1 MQLDAYRKKKAA
13 KKEKK
18 DVSSISGLNFAKN
31 EDHQNALGER
41 VASKPP
47 FLVADDEPKG
57 DNLMKMTF
65 TTTTDE
71 EEEETANTTETFAF
85 TMAPDAVRYSNGNTK
100 GEEDIVAHA
109 SPMRPAAP
117 DEQPR
122 RGIEEEEEEEEG
134 VAAFMSPPPP
144 RFSFDESYNVAAGSR
159 MEEEATPPVKM
170 NMRGFEEQ
178 EDADI
183 DRKKMSSLDESF
195 DPEEYVNRFVTP
207 EKKMAPPTKQKK
219 ATIDVPMDELEAIF
233 RPTKKKDGYDDADDV
248 PYSFSKFLERE
259 KNKNEEGANVRGARR
274 EEQRLSS
281 FERGILESKRRK
293 EQMGGESSIS
303 DMLGRGS
310 TLTPFGGIS
319 TGNGMSKLEQ
329 DEITSLQNMID
340 DLTTEKLSLKRGMDK
355 NQKIIESLMEENESL
370 TSAFNNAKNRSTAL
384 ENELNK
390 LSSEMMLHSSVQQS
404 ISNDR
409 DASRRGY
416 IETRERANELA
427 REVVELEEVVLEYK
441 SKLFLYENTQ
451 TDALERSK
459 ELERALYV
467 ANEDRVYYQNLAEA
481 MNEERREM
489 QRRVGQSNAI
499 QALIESGDVPIV
511 EMLQSWLKQV
521 QAKPAS
527 QEQNVSSSLRS
538 AEAEQQNE
546 FLEMSTSEADFV
558 CETRTSEAVATT
570 KELIDALTR
579 LASGDTGGSSNNNPD
594 ESAATSSDGEDDDDE
609 DENGEED
616 GVVIDEAQIRLIT
629 SIHELLA
636 EMEKETAIF
645 RVKLKDA
652 ERREMGLRAANAA
665 LESRLARSAPQ
676 AKTMNK
682 NTKES
687 EGADDVIA
695 AMRRIN
701 AGSAE
706 PTPRPR
712 DNNSSGGFRF
722 RTGLVPDDD

>member
-31 EDHQNALGER
+31 EDNQNALGER

-47 FLVADDEPKG
+47 FLVADDDEPKG
-57 DNLMKMTF
+57 DDSMKMTF
-65 TTTTDE
+65 TTTTTTNEE

-122 RGIEEEEEEEEG
+122 RGIEEEEEG

-144 RFSFDESYNVAAGSR
+144 RFSFDESYNVAGGSM

-233 RPTKKKDGYDDADDV
+233 RPTKKKDGYDNADDV

-259 KNKNEEGANVRGARR
+259 KNKNEE
-274 EEQRLSS
+274 QRLSS
-281 FERGILESKRRK
+281 FEREILESKRRK

-310 TLTPFGGIS
+310 TLTPLGGIS

-459 ELERALYV
+459 ELERALYI

-594 ESAATSSDGEDDDDE
+594 ESAATSDGEDDDDE

-676 AKTMNK
+676 AKTMNT

-687 EGADDVIA
+687 EGRDDVIA

-706 PTPRPR
+706 PTPRAR
-712 DNNSSGGFRF
+712 ENNSSGGFRF

>member
-1 MQLDAYRKKKAA
+1 LDTYRKKK
-13 KKEKK
+13 KEKK
-18 DVSSISGLNFAKN
+18 NQPSSSSGLNFAKN
-31 EDHQNALGER
+31 EDHQNALGGR
-41 VASKPP
+41 VSSKPP
-47 FLVADDEPKG
+47 FLVADDDEPKG
-57 DNLMKMTF
+57 DDSMKMTF
-65 TTTTDE
+65 TTTTKDE
-71 EEEETANTTETFAF
+71 EEGETANTTETFAF

-109 SPMRPAAP
+109 SPIRPAAP
-117 DEQPR
+117 AEQPR
-122 RGIEEEEEEEEG
+122 RGIEEEEEGG

-144 RFSFDESYNVAAGSR
+144 RFSFDESYNAAGGSM

-248 PYSFSKFLERE
+248 PYSFSKFLEGE
-259 KNKNEEGANVRGARR
+259 KNKN

-310 TLTPFGGIS
+310 TLTPFGSIS

-355 NQKIIESLMEENESL
+355 NQKIIESLIEENESL

-409 DASRRGY
+409 DASRH

-499 QALIESGDVPIV
+499 QALIESEDVPIV

-521 QAKPAS
+521 QAKPVS
-527 QEQNVSSSLRS
+527 QVQNVSSSLRS

-570 KELIDALTR
+570 KELIDALTQ

-665 LESRLARSAPQ
+665 LESRLARSANAPQ
-676 AKTMNK
+676 AKTMNT

-687 EGADDVIA
+687 EGRDDVIA

-722 RTGLVPDDD
+722 RTGLVPDD

>member
-13 KKEKK
+13 KKEKNA
-18 DVSSISGLNFAKN
+18 SSISGLNNAKN
-31 EDHQNALGER
+31 EDENAVGR
-41 VASKPP
+41 VSAKPP

-57 DNLMKMTF
+57 DSMKMTF
-65 TTTTDE
+65 TTTPTTNE

-122 RGIEEEEEEEEG
+122 RGIEEEEG

-144 RFSFDESYNVAAGSR
+144 RFSFDESYNAAGGSM

-233 RPTKKKDGYDDADDV
+233 RPTKKKDGYDNADDV

-259 KNKNEEGANVRGARR
+259 KNKNEE
-274 EEQRLSS
+274 QRLSS

-293 EQMGGESSIS
+293 EQIGGESSIS

-521 QAKPAS
+521 RAKPAS

-594 ESAATSSDGEDDDDE
+594 ESAATSDGEDDDDE

-676 AKTMNK
+676 AKTMNT

-687 EGADDVIA
+687 EGRDDVIA

-706 PTPRPR
+706 PTPRAR
-712 DNNSSGGFRF
+712 ENNSSGGFRF

>member
-47 FLVADDEPKG
+47 FLVADGDEPKK
-57 DNLMKMTF
+57 DDSMKMTF
-65 TTTTDE
+65 TTTPTTNE

-122 RGIEEEEEEEEG
+122 RGIEEEEG

-144 RFSFDESYNVAAGSR
+144 RFSFDESYNAAGGSM

-259 KNKNEEGANVRGARR
+259 KNKNEE
-274 EEQRLSS
+274 QRLSS
-281 FERGILESKRRK
+281 FERGLLESKRRK

-521 QAKPAS
+521 RANPH
-527 QEQNVSSSLRS
+527 LRS
-538 AEAEQQNE
+538 KTCLRLYARQKQN
-546 FLEMSTSEADFV
+546 
-558 CETRTSEAVATT
+558 
-570 KELIDALTR
+570 
-579 LASGDTGGSSNNNPD
+579 N
-594 ESAATSSDGEDDDDE
+594 
-609 DENGEED
+609 
-616 GVVIDEAQIRLIT
+616 
-629 SIHELLA
+629 
-636 EMEKETAIF
+636 
-645 RVKLKDA
+645 
-652 ERREMGLRAANAA
+652 
-665 LESRLARSAPQ
+665 
-676 AKTMNK
+676 KTNFSK
-682 NTKES
+682 C
-687 EGADDVIA
+687 
-695 AMRRIN
+695 
-701 AGSAE
+701 
-706 PTPRPR
+706 PRPKQILCAR
-712 DNNSSGGFRF
+712 RKRAKQSRQQKN
-722 RTGLVPDDD
+722 L

>member
-1 MQLDAYRKKKAA
+1 MDAYRKKK
-13 KKEKK
+13 KEKK
-18 DVSSISGLNFAKN
+18 NQPSSSSGLNFAKN
-31 EDHQNALGER
+31 EDHQNALGGR
-41 VASKPP
+41 VSSKPP
-47 FLVADDEPKG
+47 FLVADDDEPKG
-57 DNLMKMTF
+57 DDSMKMTF
-65 TTTTDE
+65 TTTTKDE
-71 EEEETANTTETFAF
+71 EEGETANTTETFAF

-109 SPMRPAAP
+109 SPIRPAAP
-117 DEQPR
+117 AEQPR
-122 RGIEEEEEEEEG
+122 RGIEEEEEGG

-144 RFSFDESYNVAAGSR
+144 RFSFDESYNAAGGSM

-233 RPTKKKDGYDDADDV
+233 RPTKKKDGYADADDV
-248 PYSFSKFLERE
+248 PYSFSKFLEGE
-259 KNKNEEGANVRGARR
+259 KNKN

-310 TLTPFGGIS
+310 TLTPFGSIS

-409 DASRRGY
+409 DASRH

-499 QALIESGDVPIV
+499 QALIESEDVPIV

-521 QAKPAS
+521 QAKPVS
-527 QEQNVSSSLRS
+527 QVQNVSSSLRS

-570 KELIDALTR
+570 KELIDALTQ

-665 LESRLARSAPQ
+665 LESRLARSANAPQ
-676 AKTMNK
+676 AKTMNT

-687 EGADDVIA
+687 EGRDDVIA
-695 AMRRIN
+695 AIRRIN

-722 RTGLVPDDD
+722 RTGLVPDD

>member
-1 MQLDAYRKKKAA
+1 VQLDAYRKKKAA

-47 FLVADDEPKG
+47 FLVADGDEPKS
-57 DNLMKMTF
+57 DDSMKMTF
-65 TTTTDE
+65 TTTPTTNE

-122 RGIEEEEEEEEG
+122 RGIEEEEG

-144 RFSFDESYNVAAGSR
+144 RFSFDESYNAAGGSM

-259 KNKNEEGANVRGARR
+259 KNKN

-521 QAKPAS
+521 QAKPVS

-594 ESAATSSDGEDDDDE
+594 ESAATSDGEDNDDE

-676 AKTMNK
+676 AKTMNT

-687 EGADDVIA
+687 EGRDDVIA

-706 PTPRPR
+706 PTPRTR
-712 DNNSSGGFRF
+712 ENNSSGGFRF

>member
-13 KKEKK
+13 KKEKNA
-18 DVSSISGLNFAKN
+18 SSISGLNNAKN
-31 EDHQNALGER
+31 EDENAVGR
-41 VASKPP
+41 VSAKPP

-57 DNLMKMTF
+57 DSMKMTF
-65 TTTTDE
+65 TTTPTTNE

-109 SPMRPAAP
+109 SPMQPAAP
-117 DEQPR
+117 AEQPR
-122 RGIEEEEEEEEG
+122 RGMEEEEEEGG

-144 RFSFDESYNVAAGSR
+144 RFSFDESYNAAGGSM

-259 KNKNEEGANVRGARR
+259 KNKN

-521 QAKPAS
+521 QAKPVS

-546 FLEMSTSEADFV
+546 FLEMSTSEADSV
-558 CETRTSEAVATT
+558 CETKTSEAVATT

-594 ESAATSSDGEDDDDE
+594 ESAATSDGEDDDDE

-645 RVKLKDA
+645 RVKLRDA

-676 AKTMNK
+676 AKTMNT

-687 EGADDVIA
+687 EGRDDVIA

-706 PTPRPR
+706 PTPRTR
-712 DNNSSGGFRF
+712 ENNSSGGFRF

>member
-47 FLVADDEPKG
+47 FLVADGDEPKS
-57 DNLMKMTF
+57 DDSMKMTF
-65 TTTTDE
+65 TTTPTTNE

-117 DEQPR
+117 AEQ
-122 RGIEEEEEEEEG
+122 RGIEEEEEEEEEGG

-144 RFSFDESYNVAAGSR
+144 RFSFDESYNAAGGSM

-259 KNKNEEGANVRGARR
+259 KNKN

-521 QAKPAS
+521 RAKPAS

-594 ESAATSSDGEDDDDE
+594 ESAATSDGEDDDDE

-676 AKTMNK
+676 AKTMNT

-687 EGADDVIA
+687 EGRDDVIA

-706 PTPRPR
+706 PTPRTR
-712 DNNSSGGFRF
+712 ENNSSGGFRF

>member
-1 MQLDAYRKKKAA
+1 MTTVQLDAYRKKKAA

-47 FLVADDEPKG
+47 FLVADGDEPKG
-57 DNLMKMTF
+57 DDSMKMTF
-65 TTTTDE
+65 TTTPTTNE

-109 SPMRPAAP
+109 SPMQPAAP
-117 DEQPR
+117 AEQPR
-122 RGIEEEEEEEEG
+122 RGMEEEEEEGG

-144 RFSFDESYNVAAGSR
+144 RFSFDESYNAAGGSM

-259 KNKNEEGANVRGARR
+259 KNKN

-521 QAKPAS
+521 QAKPVS

-594 ESAATSSDGEDDDDE
+594 ESAATSDGEDNDDE

-676 AKTMNK
+676 AKTMNT

-687 EGADDVIA
+687 EGRDDVIA

-706 PTPRPR
+706 PTPRAR
-712 DNNSSGGFRF
+712 ENNSSGGFRF

>member
-1 MQLDAYRKKKAA
+1 MDAYRKKK
-13 KKEKK
+13 KEKK
-18 DVSSISGLNFAKN
+18 NQPSSSSGLNFAKN
-31 EDHQNALGER
+31 EDHQNALGGR
-41 VASKPP
+41 VSSKPP
-47 FLVADDEPKG
+47 FLVADDDEPKG
-57 DNLMKMTF
+57 DDSMKMTF
-65 TTTTDE
+65 TTTTKDE
-71 EEEETANTTETFAF
+71 EEGETANTTETFAF

-109 SPMRPAAP
+109 SPIRPAAP
-117 DEQPR
+117 AEQPR
-122 RGIEEEEEEEEG
+122 RGIEEEEEGG

-144 RFSFDESYNVAAGSR
+144 RFSFDESYNAAGGSM

-248 PYSFSKFLERE
+248 PYSFSKFLEGE
-259 KNKNEEGANVRGARR
+259 KNKN

-310 TLTPFGGIS
+310 TLTPFGSIS

-355 NQKIIESLMEENESL
+355 NQKIIESLIEENESL

-390 LSSEMMLHSSVQQS
+390 LSSEWMLHSSVQQS

-409 DASRRGY
+409 DASRH

-441 SKLFLYENTQ
+441 SKLFSYENTQ

-499 QALIESGDVPIV
+499 QALIESEDVPIV

-521 QAKPAS
+521 QAKPVS
-527 QEQNVSSSLRS
+527 QVQNVSSSLRS

-570 KELIDALTR
+570 KELIDALTQ

-665 LESRLARSAPQ
+665 LESRLARSANAPQ
-676 AKTMNK
+676 AKTMNT

-687 EGADDVIA
+687 EGRDDVIA

-722 RTGLVPDDD
+722 RTGLVPDD

>member
-13 KKEKK
+13 KKEEMN
-18 DVSSISGLNFAKN
+18 VSSISGLNFAKN
-31 EDHQNALGER
+31 EDQQNALGER

-47 FLVADDEPKG
+47 FLVADGDEPKG
-57 DNLMKMTF
+57 DDSMKMTF
-65 TTTTDE
+65 TTTPTTNE

-122 RGIEEEEEEEEG
+122 RGIEEEEEES

-144 RFSFDESYNVAAGSR
+144 RFSFDESYNVAGGSM

-259 KNKNEEGANVRGARR
+259 KNKNEE
-274 EEQRLSS
+274 QRLSS
-281 FERGILESKRRK
+281 FEREILESKQRK

-310 TLTPFGGIS
+310 TLTPLGGIS

-521 QAKPAS
+521 RAKPAS

-570 KELIDALTR
+570 KELIDALTQ

-594 ESAATSSDGEDDDDE
+594 ESAATSSDGEDDE

-676 AKTMNK
+676 AKTMNT

-687 EGADDVIA
+687 EGRDDVIA

-706 PTPRPR
+706 PTPRTR
-712 DNNSSGGFRF
+712 ENNSSGGFRF

>member
-1 MQLDAYRKKKAA
+1 
-13 KKEKK
+13 
-18 DVSSISGLNFAKN
+18 
-31 EDHQNALGER
+31 
-41 VASKPP
+41 
-47 FLVADDEPKG
+47 
-57 DNLMKMTF
+57 
-65 TTTTDE
+65 
-71 EEEETANTTETFAF
+71 
-85 TMAPDAVRYSNGNTK
+85 
-100 GEEDIVAHA
+100 
-109 SPMRPAAP
+109 
-117 DEQPR
+117 
-122 RGIEEEEEEEEG
+122 
-134 VAAFMSPPPP
+134 
-144 RFSFDESYNVAAGSR
+144 
-159 MEEEATPPVKM
+159 
-170 NMRGFEEQ
+170 
-178 EDADI
+178 
-183 DRKKMSSLDESF
+183 
-195 DPEEYVNRFVTP
+195 
-207 EKKMAPPTKQKK
+207 
-219 ATIDVPMDELEAIF
+219 
-233 RPTKKKDGYDDADDV
+233 
-248 PYSFSKFLERE
+248 
-259 KNKNEEGANVRGARR
+259 
-274 EEQRLSS
+274 
-281 FERGILESKRRK
+281 
-293 EQMGGESSIS
+293 MGGESSIS

-310 TLTPFGGIS
+310 TLTPLGGIS

-521 QAKPAS
+521 QAKPVS

-570 KELIDALTR
+570 KELIDALTQ

-594 ESAATSSDGEDDDDE
+594 ESAATSSDGEDDE

-676 AKTMNK
+676 AKTMNT

-687 EGADDVIA
+687 EGRDDVIA

-706 PTPRPR
+706 PTPRAR
-712 DNNSSGGFRF
+712 ENNSSGGFRF

>member
-13 KKEKK
+13 KKEEMN
-18 DVSSISGLNFAKN
+18 VSSISGLNFAKN
-31 EDHQNALGER
+31 EDQQNALGER

-47 FLVADDEPKG
+47 FLVADGDEPKG
-57 DNLMKMTF
+57 DDSMKMTF
-65 TTTTDE
+65 TTTPTTNE

-122 RGIEEEEEEEEG
+122 RGIEEEEG

-144 RFSFDESYNVAAGSR
+144 RFSFDESYNVAGGSM

-259 KNKNEEGANVRGARR
+259 KNKNEE
-274 EEQRLSS
+274 QRLSS
-281 FERGILESKRRK
+281 FEREILESKQRK

-310 TLTPFGGIS
+310 TLTPLGGIS

-570 KELIDALTR
+570 KELIDALTQ

-594 ESAATSSDGEDDDDE
+594 ESAATSSDGEDDE

-676 AKTMNK
+676 AKTMNT

-687 EGADDVIA
+687 EGRDDVIA

-706 PTPRPR
+706 PTPRTR
-712 DNNSSGGFRF
+712 ENNSSGGFRF

>member
-13 KKEKK
+13 KKEKNA
-18 DVSSISGLNFAKN
+18 SSISGLNNAKN
-31 EDHQNALGER
+31 EDENAVGR
-41 VASKPP
+41 VSAKPP

-57 DNLMKMTF
+57 DSMKMTF
-65 TTTTDE
+65 TTTTTNE
-71 EEEETANTTETFAF
+71 EEVEEANTTETFAF

-109 SPMRPAAP
+109 SPMQPAAP
-117 DEQPR
+117 AEQPR
-122 RGIEEEEEEEEG
+122 RGMEEEEEEGG

-144 RFSFDESYNVAAGSR
+144 RFSFDESYNAAGGSM

-259 KNKNEEGANVRGARR
+259 KNKN

-521 QAKPAS
+521 RAKPAS

-546 FLEMSTSEADFV
+546 FLEMSTSEADSV
-558 CETRTSEAVATT
+558 CETKTSEAVATT

-594 ESAATSSDGEDDDDE
+594 ESAATSDGEDDDDE

-676 AKTMNK
+676 AKTMNT

-687 EGADDVIA
+687 EGRDDVIA

-712 DNNSSGGFRF
+712 DNNSTGGFRF

>member
-13 KKEKK
+13 KKEEMN
-18 DVSSISGLNFAKN
+18 VSSISGLNFAKN
-31 EDHQNALGER
+31 EDQQNALGER

-47 FLVADDEPKG
+47 FLVADDDEPKG
-57 DNLMKMTF
+57 DDSMKMTF
-65 TTTTDE
+65 TTTTTTNEE

-122 RGIEEEEEEEEG
+122 RGIEEEEG

-144 RFSFDESYNVAAGSR
+144 RFSFDESYNVAGGSM

-259 KNKNEEGANVRGARR
+259 KNKNEE
-274 EEQRLSS
+274 QRLSS
-281 FERGILESKRRK
+281 FEREILESKQRK

-310 TLTPFGGIS
+310 TLTPLGGIS

-594 ESAATSSDGEDDDDE
+594 ESAATSDGEDDDDE

-676 AKTMNK
+676 AKTMNT

-687 EGADDVIA
+687 EGRDDVIA

-706 PTPRPR
+706 PTPRTR
-712 DNNSSGGFRF
+712 ENNSSGGFRF

>member
-31 EDHQNALGER
+31 EDQQNALGER

-47 FLVADDEPKG
+47 FLVADDDEPKG
-57 DNLMKMTF
+57 DDSMKMTF
-65 TTTTDE
+65 TTTPTTNE

-122 RGIEEEEEEEEG
+122 RGIEEEEG

-144 RFSFDESYNVAAGSR
+144 RFSFDESYNVAGGSM

-259 KNKNEEGANVRGARR
+259 KNKNEE
-274 EEQRLSS
+274 QRLSS
-281 FERGILESKRRK
+281 FEREILESKQRK

-310 TLTPFGGIS
+310 TLTPLGGIS

-521 QAKPAS
+521 RAKPAS

-594 ESAATSSDGEDDDDE
+594 ESAATSDGEDDDDE

-645 RVKLKDA
+645 RVKLRDA

-676 AKTMNK
+676 AKTMNT

-687 EGADDVIA
+687 EGRDDVIA

-706 PTPRPR
+706 PTPRTR
-712 DNNSSGGFRF
+712 ENNSSGGFRF

>member
-31 EDHQNALGER
+31 EDNQNALGER

-47 FLVADDEPKG
+47 FLVADDDEPKG
-57 DNLMKMTF
+57 DDSMKMTF
-65 TTTTDE
+65 TTTPTTNE

-122 RGIEEEEEEEEG
+122 RGIEEEEG

-144 RFSFDESYNVAAGSR
+144 RFSFDESYNVAGGSM

-233 RPTKKKDGYDDADDV
+233 RPTKKKDGYDNADDV

-259 KNKNEEGANVRGARR
+259 KNKNEE
-274 EEQRLSS
+274 QRLSS
-281 FERGILESKRRK
+281 FEREILESKQRK

-310 TLTPFGGIS
+310 TLTPLGGIS

-570 KELIDALTR
+570 KELIDALTQ

-594 ESAATSSDGEDDDDE
+594 ESAATSSDGEDDE

-676 AKTMNK
+676 AKTMNT

-687 EGADDVIA
+687 EGRDDVIA

-706 PTPRPR
+706 PTPRTR
-712 DNNSSGGFRF
+712 ENNSSGGFRF

>member
-1 MQLDAYRKKKAA
+1 
-13 KKEKK
+13 
-18 DVSSISGLNFAKN
+18 
-31 EDHQNALGER
+31 
-41 VASKPP
+41 
-47 FLVADDEPKG
+47 
-57 DNLMKMTF
+57 
-65 TTTTDE
+65 
-71 EEEETANTTETFAF
+71 
-85 TMAPDAVRYSNGNTK
+85 
-100 GEEDIVAHA
+100 
-109 SPMRPAAP
+109 
-117 DEQPR
+117 
-122 RGIEEEEEEEEG
+122 
-134 VAAFMSPPPP
+134 
-144 RFSFDESYNVAAGSR
+144 
-159 MEEEATPPVKM
+159 
-170 NMRGFEEQ
+170 
-178 EDADI
+178 
-183 DRKKMSSLDESF
+183 
-195 DPEEYVNRFVTP
+195 
-207 EKKMAPPTKQKK
+207 
-219 ATIDVPMDELEAIF
+219 
-233 RPTKKKDGYDDADDV
+233 
-248 PYSFSKFLERE
+248 
-259 KNKNEEGANVRGARR
+259 
-274 EEQRLSS
+274 
-281 FERGILESKRRK
+281 
-293 EQMGGESSIS
+293 MGGESSIS

-594 ESAATSSDGEDDDDE
+594 ESAATSDGEDDDDE

-676 AKTMNK
+676 AKTMNT

-687 EGADDVIA
+687 EGRDDVIA

-706 PTPRPR
+706 PTPRTR
-712 DNNSSGGFRF
+712 ENNSSGGFRF

>member
-1 MQLDAYRKKKAA
+1 
-13 KKEKK
+13 
-18 DVSSISGLNFAKN
+18 
-31 EDHQNALGER
+31 
-41 VASKPP
+41 
-47 FLVADDEPKG
+47 
-57 DNLMKMTF
+57 
-65 TTTTDE
+65 
-71 EEEETANTTETFAF
+71 
-85 TMAPDAVRYSNGNTK
+85 
-100 GEEDIVAHA
+100 
-109 SPMRPAAP
+109 
-117 DEQPR
+117 
-122 RGIEEEEEEEEG
+122 
-134 VAAFMSPPPP
+134 
-144 RFSFDESYNVAAGSR
+144 
-159 MEEEATPPVKM
+159 
-170 NMRGFEEQ
+170 
-178 EDADI
+178 
-183 DRKKMSSLDESF
+183 LDESF

-259 KNKNEEGANVRGARR
+259 KNKN

-489 QRRVGQSNAI
+489 QRRVEQSNAI

-521 QAKPAS
+521 QAKPVS

-594 ESAATSSDGEDDDDE
+594 ESAATSDGEDDDDE

-676 AKTMNK
+676 AKTMNT

-687 EGADDVIA
+687 EGRDDVIA

-706 PTPRPR
+706 PTPRTR
-712 DNNSSGGFRF
+712 ENDSSGGFRF

>member
-1 MQLDAYRKKKAA
+1 MCSLLIITTVQLDAYRKKKAA

-31 EDHQNALGER
+31 EDNQNALGER

-47 FLVADDEPKG
+47 FLVADGDEPKK
-57 DNLMKMTF
+57 DDSMKMTF
-65 TTTTDE
+65 TTTPTTNE

-122 RGIEEEEEEEEG
+122 RGIEEEEG

-144 RFSFDESYNVAAGSR
+144 RFSFDESYNVAGGSM

-233 RPTKKKDGYDDADDV
+233 RPTKKKDGYDNADDV

-259 KNKNEEGANVRGARR
+259 KNKNEE
-274 EEQRLSS
+274 QRLSS
-281 FERGILESKRRK
+281 FEREILESKRRK

-310 TLTPFGGIS
+310 TLTPLGGIS

-521 QAKPAS
+521 QAKPVS

-570 KELIDALTR
+570 KELIDALTQ

-594 ESAATSSDGEDDDDE
+594 ESAATSSDGEDDE

-676 AKTMNK
+676 AKTMNT

-687 EGADDVIA
+687 EGRDDVIA

-706 PTPRPR
+706 PTPRTR
-712 DNNSSGGFRF
+712 ENNSSGGFRF

>member
-13 KKEKK
+13 KKEEKN
-18 DVSSISGLNFAKN
+18 VSSISGLNFAKN
-31 EDHQNALGER
+31 EDQQNALGER

-47 FLVADDEPKG
+47 FLVADGDEPKK
-57 DNLMKMTF
+57 DDSMKMTF
-65 TTTTDE
+65 TTTPTTNE

-122 RGIEEEEEEEEG
+122 RGIEEEEG

-144 RFSFDESYNVAAGSR
+144 RFSFDESYNAAGGSM

-259 KNKNEEGANVRGARR
+259 KNKNEE
-274 EEQRLSS
+274 QRLSS
-281 FERGILESKRRK
+281 FEREILESKRRK

-521 QAKPAS
+521 QAKPVS

-570 KELIDALTR
+570 KELIDALTQ

-594 ESAATSSDGEDDDDE
+594 ESAATSSDGEDDE

-676 AKTMNK
+676 AKTMNT

-687 EGADDVIA
+687 EGRDDVIA

-706 PTPRPR
+706 PTPRAR
-712 DNNSSGGFRF
+712 ENNSSGGFRF

>member
-31 EDHQNALGER
+31 EDNQNALGER

-47 FLVADDEPKG
+47 FLVADGDEPKK
-57 DNLMKMTF
+57 DDSMKMTF
-65 TTTTDE
+65 TTTPTTNE

-109 SPMRPAAP
+109 SPMQPAAP
-117 DEQPR
+117 AEQPR
-122 RGIEEEEEEEEG
+122 RGMEEEEEEGG

-144 RFSFDESYNVAAGSR
+144 RFSFDESYNAAGGSM

-259 KNKNEEGANVRGARR
+259 KNKN

-390 LSSEMMLHSSVQQS
+390 LSSEMMLH
-404 ISNDR
+404 
-409 DASRRGY
+409 
-416 IETRERANELA
+416 
-427 REVVELEEVVLEYK
+427 
-441 SKLFLYENTQ
+441 
-451 TDALERSK
+451 
-459 ELERALYV
+459 
-467 ANEDRVYYQNLAEA
+467 
-481 MNEERREM
+481 
-489 QRRVGQSNAI
+489 
-499 QALIESGDVPIV
+499 
-511 EMLQSWLKQV
+511 
-521 QAKPAS
+521 
-527 QEQNVSSSLRS
+527 
-538 AEAEQQNE
+538 
-546 FLEMSTSEADFV
+546 
-558 CETRTSEAVATT
+558 
-570 KELIDALTR
+570 
-579 LASGDTGGSSNNNPD
+579 
-594 ESAATSSDGEDDDDE
+594 
-609 DENGEED
+609 
-616 GVVIDEAQIRLIT
+616 
-629 SIHELLA
+629 
-636 EMEKETAIF
+636 
-645 RVKLKDA
+645 
-652 ERREMGLRAANAA
+652 
-665 LESRLARSAPQ
+665 
-676 AKTMNK
+676 
-682 NTKES
+682 
-687 EGADDVIA
+687 
-695 AMRRIN
+695 
-701 AGSAE
+701 
-706 PTPRPR
+706 
-712 DNNSSGGFRF
+712 
-722 RTGLVPDDD
+722 

>member
-31 EDHQNALGER
+31 EDQQNALGER

-47 FLVADDEPKG
+47 FLVADDDEPKG
-57 DNLMKMTF
+57 DDSMKMTF
-65 TTTTDE
+65 TTTPTTNE

-122 RGIEEEEEEEEG
+122 RGIEEEEG

-144 RFSFDESYNVAAGSR
+144 RFSFDESYNVAGGSM

-233 RPTKKKDGYDDADDV
+233 RPTKKKDGYDNADDV

-259 KNKNEEGANVRGARR
+259 KNKNEE
-274 EEQRLSS
+274 QRLSS
-281 FERGILESKRRK
+281 FEREILESKQRK

-310 TLTPFGGIS
+310 TLTPLGGIS

-521 QAKPAS
+521 RAKPAS

-594 ESAATSSDGEDDDDE
+594 ESAATSDGEDDDDE

-645 RVKLKDA
+645 RVKLRDA

-676 AKTMNK
+676 AKTMNT

-687 EGADDVIA
+687 EGRDDVIA

-706 PTPRPR
+706 PTPRTR
-712 DNNSSGGFRF
+712 ENNSSGGFRF

>member
-13 KKEKK
+13 KKEEKN
-18 DVSSISGLNFAKN
+18 VSSISGLNFAKN
-31 EDHQNALGER
+31 EDNQNALGER

-47 FLVADDEPKG
+47 FLVADGDEPKK
-57 DNLMKMTF
+57 DDSMKMTF
-65 TTTTDE
+65 TTTPTTNE

-122 RGIEEEEEEEEG
+122 RGIEEEEG

-144 RFSFDESYNVAAGSR
+144 RFSFDESYNVAGGSM

-259 KNKNEEGANVRGARR
+259 KNKN

-570 KELIDALTR
+570 KELIDALTQ

-594 ESAATSSDGEDDDDE
+594 ESAATSSDGEDDE

-676 AKTMNK
+676 AKTMNT

-687 EGADDVIA
+687 EGRDDVIA

-706 PTPRPR
+706 PTPRTR
-712 DNNSSGGFRF
+712 ENNSSGGFRF

>member
-13 KKEKK
+13 KKEEKN
-18 DVSSISGLNFAKN
+18 VSSISGLNFAKN
-31 EDHQNALGER
+31 EDQQNALGER

-47 FLVADDEPKG
+47 FLVADGDEPKK
-57 DNLMKMTF
+57 DDSMKMTF
-65 TTTTDE
+65 TTTPTTNE

-122 RGIEEEEEEEEG
+122 RGIEEEEEEEG

-144 RFSFDESYNVAAGSR
+144 RFSFDESYNVAGGSM

-233 RPTKKKDGYDDADDV
+233 RPTKKKDGYDNADDV

-259 KNKNEEGANVRGARR
+259 KNKN

-310 TLTPFGGIS
+310 TLTPLGGIS

-546 FLEMSTSEADFV
+546 FLEMSTSEADSV

-594 ESAATSSDGEDDDDE
+594 ESAATSDGEDDDDE

-676 AKTMNK
+676 AKTMNT

-687 EGADDVIA
+687 EGRDDVIA

-706 PTPRPR
+706 PTPRTR
-712 DNNSSGGFRF
+712 ENNSSGGFRF